1 MAENDVS
8 DRYVLRRIHKS
19 HFHPGAS
26 LEIDPAAFRPSKD
39 DHDGLSVSFENE
51 ISADDLAAFARQPA
65 ENYGVVRFGIA
76 ELEQLGLTIQR
87 HGRRRS
93 CGTRFHSGDKH
104 ERLCVKPRIEAK
116 AERPRISVGPA
127 GEQGHRP
134 PSNKRRWLR
143 QAG

>member
-87 HGRRRS
+87 DTADDAPVGHAFIPEINMNDYASSRELKRKLKDLGFLMALLASRGIVRR
-93 CGTRFHSGDKH
+93 
-104 ERLCVKPRIEAK
+104 P
-116 AERPRISVGPA
+116 ISDG
-127 GEQGHRP
+127 
-134 PSNKRRWLR
+134 
-143 QAG
+143 

>member
-87 HGRRRS
+87 DTADDAPAGHAFIPEINTNDYASSRELKRKLKDLGFQLARLASRGIVRRP
-93 CGTRFHSGDKH
+93 TSGD
-104 ERLCVKPRIEAK
+104 
-116 AERPRISVGPA
+116 G
-127 GEQGHRP
+127 
-134 PSNKRRWLR
+134 
-143 QAG
+143 